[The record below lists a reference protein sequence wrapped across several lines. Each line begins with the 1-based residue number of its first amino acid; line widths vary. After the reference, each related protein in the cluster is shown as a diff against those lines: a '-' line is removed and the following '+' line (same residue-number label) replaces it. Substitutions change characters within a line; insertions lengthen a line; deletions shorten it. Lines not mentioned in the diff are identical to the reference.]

1 MGTGTAVPVGAIT
14 RRVVVIGVLV
24 VIEVSS
30 WVVGFA
36 KLRCHIGSGRLGN
49 SCLLFP
55 LGLLGLLGLLA
66 LLSLLSLLS
75 RCGPV
80 EIRRIK
86 SESQRQR
93 PRACERRVD
102 WVPAGSSAPA
112 ASTACVL
119 AGFPARPLLARPPAG
134 SAWRAPNMPEY
145 VPERRG
151 LGCGSGSELCWA
163 LCWC

>member
-55 LGLLGLLGLLA
+55 LGLLGLLA
-66 LLSLLSLLS
+66 LLSLLS
-75 RCGPV
+75 RCGSV
-80 EIRRIK
+80 W
-86 SESQRQR
+86 S
-93 PRACERRVD
+93 C
-102 WVPAGSSAPA
+102 
-112 ASTACVL
+112 
-119 AGFPARPLLARPPAG
+119 
-134 SAWRAPNMPEY
+134 
-145 VPERRG
+145 
-151 LGCGSGSELCWA
+151 
-163 LCWC
+163 